1 MVLFLPGMNKSA
13 ECIEQR
19 IQRVMLVGAH
29 FINEAIEPV
38 HRQFIVLLTLN
49 FEESTHLGPRSFK
62 LWGNDTHVIHL
73 DVLGNGGRA
82 KAGYP

>member
-19 IQRVMLVGAH
+19 IQRMILVGAH

-38 HRQFIVLLTLN
+38 HRQIVVLLILN
-49 FEESTHLGPRSFK
+49 CE
-62 LWGNDTHVIHL
+62 
-73 DVLGNGGRA
+73 
-82 KAGYP
+82 